1 MVILNKN
8 FCFFKVKLVLLK
20 EIKLSCRDKM
30 SKYII
35 IIIRIMR
42 KAGQSWN
49 ENTNPSIGVFKATF
63 LNCINK
69 RKRMSEKTLY
79 FQQAL
84 KRHP

>member
-1 MVILNKN
+1 MELVVLNRN
-8 FCFFKVKLVLLK
+8 FCIFKVKLVLLK

-42 KAGQSWN
+42 RVGQSWH
-49 ENTNPSIGVFKATF
+49 ENTNPSFDVFKVTF

-69 RKRMSEKTLY
+69 
-79 FQQAL
+79 
-84 KRHP
+84 

>member
-20 EIKLSCRDKM
+20 EIKLSRDKM

-35 IIIRIMR
+35 LIIRIMR

-69 RKRMSEKTLY
+69 WKRMSEKTLY